1 MKGIYMTQT
10 ITERLGQGAVDAL
23 HQAIQ
28 IAWQA
33 GYDQAVSDMNSD
45 KDLGGGRT
53 LRLAV
58 VSNIEMDDRE

>member
-1 MKGIYMTQT
+1 MTQT
-10 ITERLGQGAVDAL
+10 VTETLGHKAIDAL
-23 HQAIQ
+23 HEAIQ

-33 GYDQAVSDMNSD
+33 GYEQALKDVNQD

-58 VSNIEMDDRE
+58 VSDIEMDDRE

>member
-1 MKGIYMTQT
+1 MTQT
-10 ITERLGQGAVDAL
+10 VTDKLGQTAVDAL

-33 GYDQAVSDMNSD
+33 GYDQALSDMNSD

-53 LRLAV
+53 FRFAV
-58 VSNIEMDDRE
+58 VSDIEMDDRE

>member
-1 MKGIYMTQT
+1 MTQT
-10 ITERLGQGAVDAL
+10 VTDKLGQTAVDAL
-23 HQAIQ
+23 HHAIQ

-33 GYDQAVSDMNSD
+33 GYDQALSDMNSD

-58 VSNIEMDDRE
+58 VSDIEMDDRE